1 MRNDVR
7 SKAASAGD
15 NPIVEWGARVGYAA
29 NGLIHLVIGW
39 LAVQVAFGEQGKA
52 DQTGALGTLASQP
65 FGAVLLWICMV
76 GFVLLSIWQL
86 TEVATRTETL
96 DRGKA
101 AAKAVLYAAL
111 AYTTF
116 KFASGGRS
124 SSSKQT
130 KDFTATLMEQS
141 FGQILVGLIGLVVI
155 GVGGYHIYKGWKE
168 KFLEDLQEH
177 PGKWAVIAGKVGYIA
192 KGVALIVVGFLF
204 LTAAVKHKPG
214 QSTGLDGAL
223 KELRDAPG
231 GQFLLLAV
239 GLGIALYGVYSF
251 ARARYADV

>member
-1 MRNDVR
+1 M
-7 SKAASAGD
+7 
-15 NPIVEWGARVGYAA
+15 
-29 NGLIHLVIGW
+29 
-39 LAVQVAFGEQGKA
+39 
-52 DQTGALGTLASQP
+52 
-65 FGAVLLWICMV
+65 
-76 GFVLLSIWQL
+76 LLSIWQL

-223 KELRDAPG
+223 KELRDAPVASSCCSRWGSGSRCTASTRSLALATPTCDRCVPRGPG
-231 GQFLLLAV
+231 GGSPRPA
-239 GLGIALYGVYSF
+239 
-251 ARARYADV
+251 ARRRCR